1 MRGTLKRR
9 ILQVALFVSVLGV
22 VGAMP
27 LGAAPAPQDT
37 GGQSEVAVGS
47 ASQQALISFLAAHI
61 DVYSELL
68 KQPKLIRDKAYL
80 QRHPELAAFLKEHPE
95 VAQQSSFAEGWPVP
109 AGMGAEWA
117 PTLGSE
123 TLAGPCGPALKI
135 QALEFAV
142 ERARSG
148 SYPDRY
154 DLGRFMGD
162 AGPFLVFVIILGA
175 LLWVFKVILD
185 NRRWGKVAKVQS
197 EVHSK
202 LLEKFS
208 NSQELL
214 AYMGTEPGKRFL
226 ESQPFQLEAEGAR
239 PTPYPLGR
247 MLFSVQL
254 GTVVLLVGLGLLFLK
269 GHIADTE
276 GARACLVL
284 GTLAGTVGI
293 GFLLSAAASYAL
305 SQHLGLLEGVTSK
318 RQ

>member
-1 MRGTLKRR
+1 MKETLKRR
-9 ILQVALFVSVLGV
+9 ILQVALFVSALGV
-22 VGAMP
+22 VGTMS

-37 GGQSEVAVGS
+37 AGQSEASVGS
-47 ASQQALISFLAAHI
+47 ANQQELISFLAAHI
-61 DVYSELL
+61 DIYSELL
-68 KQPKLIRDKAYL
+68 KQPMLIRDKVYL

-95 VAQQSSFAEGWPVP
+95 VAQRSSFAEVWPVP
-109 AGMGAEWA
+109 IEMGQEAV
-117 PTLGSE
+117 PFLGRE

-135 QALEFAV
+135 QALQNEV
-142 ERARSG
+142 EKARSG
-148 SYPDRY
+148 TYRDRY
-154 DLGRFMGD
+154 DFGD
-162 AGPFLVFVIILGA
+162 VGPFLVFVIILGA

-185 NRRWGKVAKVQS
+185 NRRWSRVAKVQA

-214 AYMGTEPGKRFL
+214 TYMGTEPGKRFL

-247 MLFSVQL
+247 MLFSMQL
-254 GTVVLLVGLGLLFLK
+254 GVVLLLVGLGLLFLRS
-269 GHIADTE
+269 HVTA
-276 GARACLVL
+276 GAQGCLVL
-284 GTLAGTVGI
+284 GTLASTVGI
-293 GFLLSAAASYAL
+293 GFLLSTAASYGL

>member
-1 MRGTLKRR
+1 MNGTFKRR
-9 ILQVALFVSVLGV
+9 ILQVALFVSALGV
-22 VGAMP
+22 VGVMS

-37 GGQSEVAVGS
+37 AGQGEAAVGS
-47 ASQQALISFLAAHI
+47 ANQQELISFLAAHI

-80 QRHPELAAFLKEHPE
+80 QRHPELAAFLKDHPE
-95 VAQQSSFAEGWPVP
+95 VAQRASFAEVWPVP
-109 AGMGAEWA
+109 VEMGQEAV
-117 PTLGSE
+117 PFLGKE

-135 QALEFAV
+135 QALQYEV
-142 ERARSG
+142 EKARSG
-148 SYPDRY
+148 RFADRY
-154 DLGRFMGD
+154 DFGD
-162 AGPFLVFVIILGA
+162 IGPFLVFVIILSA

-185 NRRWGKVAKVQS
+185 NRRWGKVAKVQA

-202 LLEKFS
+202 LLEKFG

-214 AYMGTEPGKRFL
+214 TYMGTEPGKRFL

-247 MLFSVQL
+247 MLFSMQL
-254 GTVVLLVGLGLLFLK
+254 GVVLLLVGLGLLFLRS
-269 GHIADTE
+269 HVTE
-276 GARACLVL
+276 GAQGCLVL
-284 GTLAGTVGI
+284 GTLASTVGI
-293 GFLLSAAASYAL
+293 GFLLSTAASYGL